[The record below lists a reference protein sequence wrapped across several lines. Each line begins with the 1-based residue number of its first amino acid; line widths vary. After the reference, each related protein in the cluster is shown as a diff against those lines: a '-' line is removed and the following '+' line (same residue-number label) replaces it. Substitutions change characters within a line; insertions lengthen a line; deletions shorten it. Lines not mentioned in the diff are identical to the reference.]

1 MMFLDWLQGTIIP
14 AILKEETE
22 LDPSVHT
29 NVLKDIT
36 EKDENIDNNKDDATI
51 NTKGNGWLAGC

>member
-1 MMFLDWLQGTIIP
+1 MMFPDMGAGHNL
-14 AILKEETE
+14 AYSFSSILKEETE

-29 NVLKDIT
+29 NALKDIT
-36 EKDENIDNNKDDATI
+36 DKDENKDDATN